1 MLRKTQAVSML
12 VFGLVAAV
20 ASPARAALEAH
31 DDHMPG
37 VAAVAVTDSQQMHG
51 SVCTPPEPQY
61 FSTFIRDMDGT
72 IIGIR
77 YDIVDY
83 VC

>member
-1 MLRKTQAVSML
+1 MLKTPQTVSM
-12 VFGLVAAV
+12 VIFGLVVAV
-20 ASPARAALEAH
+20 VSPARAALETH
-31 DDHMPG
+31 DGSMPDR
-37 VAAVAVTDSQQMHG
+37 VVVAVTDSQQLPG
-51 SVCTPPEPQY
+51 AACIPPEPQY
-61 FSTFIRDMDGT
+61 FSTFIRDIDGI